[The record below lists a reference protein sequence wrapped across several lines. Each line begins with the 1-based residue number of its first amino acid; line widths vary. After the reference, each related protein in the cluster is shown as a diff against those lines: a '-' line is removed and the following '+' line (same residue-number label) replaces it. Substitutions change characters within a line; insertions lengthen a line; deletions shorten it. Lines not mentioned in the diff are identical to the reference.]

1 MLYFDESYMLF
12 IGKSQTTF
20 YDEVAFHSSCY
31 QLYMKEILMPFKLV
45 YYGNEILKDVAEEVK
60 NIDHKIIDLID
71 IMFNIM
77 YKEKGIGLAAPQINI
92 QSRIIILDIT
102 MSDGPSMALVN
113 PVIIGIS
120 DNKES
125 YDEGCLSLPGISA
138 DILRPFQ
145 VSVKGYTPKGKE
157 VQIDADG
164 LLARVFQHEIDH
176 LNGILFID
184 HLENYQRKE
193 LTSDLKKIKK
203 LNRL

>member
-1 MLYFDESYMLF
+1 MLF

>member
-1 MLYFDESYMLF
+1 
-12 IGKSQTTF
+12 
-20 YDEVAFHSSCY
+20 
-31 QLYMKEILMPFKLV
+31 MPFKLV